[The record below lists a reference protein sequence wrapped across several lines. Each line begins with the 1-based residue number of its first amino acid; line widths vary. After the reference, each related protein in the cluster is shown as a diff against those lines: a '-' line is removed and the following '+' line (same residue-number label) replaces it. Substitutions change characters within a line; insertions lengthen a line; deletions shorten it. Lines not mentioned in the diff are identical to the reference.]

1 MYPEMENN
9 VSEYNPTEYNPPEVA
24 TDELP
29 PLPVELMDSSTGS
42 LSKHSPSLPP
52 MSDQDWQQ
60 VAQEKLYW
68 LLTEFPERFNTLF
81 GEYKKPISTLA
92 IVLAAIP
99 FVALSL
105 ALLEVINAIP
115 LFAPTL
121 ELIGFGYAS
130 WFVYRY
136 LLFADR
142 RQEFSQNLQDYRAQ
156 ILGQQ
161 DQRQE

>member
-1 MYPEMENN
+1 MENN
-9 VSEYNPTEYNPPEVA
+9 VPEYQPTEVA
-24 TDELP
+24 TVDP
-29 PLPVELMDSSTGS
+29 APLSVDLMDSSTGS
-42 LSKHSPSLPP
+42 LSKLPP
-52 MSDQDWQQ
+52 SQPPMTEQDWQQ

-68 LLTEFPERFNTLF
+68 LLTEFPERFNTFF
-81 GEYKKPISTLA
+81 GEYKKPITTVG

-121 ELIGFGYAS
+121 ELIGFGYTS

-142 RQEFSQNLQDYRAQ
+142 RQEFSQNLQDYRSQ
-156 ILGQQ
+156 ILGQR
-161 DQRQE
+161 DQTSH